1 MTPIMGIIA
10 VVAVAALLT
19 VAIVWLLLLPR
30 KDAPATQAGV
40 GDGGVQQIDV
50 VVKGG
55 YSPSTIAV
63 RAGTPVRLMFDR
75 RESGECSSHV
85 VFSDFGIDRTLPA
98 FETTPVEFTPEHPGE
113 YEFACGM
120 NMLHGKLIVRDA
132 DETDDDERTEEV
144 RGSHNGRIQDGRES
158 QSDQHVDM
166 TMDMHDMHMGHDDQ
180 HMGHTAMDHVHHGE
194 HECACHMSEAGNASV
209 DSESD
214 EHSDGDCHDNDD
226 NGKARGVVE
235 ARGDQH
241 MDMSHVHHGEDE
253 CACCVSKAGD
263 ASASADSG
271 GHADAVSHTRTEA
284 SNMRS
289 GSGSDAVVGASDS
302 SDSDR
307 ISDTSSASDSK
318 SASSPDE
325 QDRSDAAR
333 RTEIRDL
340 WRRLIVAV
348 VLTLPVFVA
357 TMFMVF
363 HMSPWIQLVLITPV
377 MFYSG
382 WPIHRTGWT
391 SLLHRSPE
399 MNSLVALGTAASYL
413 FSVVVTV
420 APHLLPVGSREPYFE
435 AVGTIIALMLVG
447 QLLEAK
453 ARLGTG
459 EAIRGLIGLKPKTAR
474 IVDRNVLEAAQSG
487 QSMQSMQ
494 PAESE
499 EHSDIANSGNA
510 QHNDHSIHAD
520 YAGYAAASEE
530 SPSLPK
536 SVIEST
542 QTQDISVDDVRV
554 GDIVVIRPGE
564 KLPVDGIVVA
574 GESAIDESMVTGE
587 PLPVRKTVGDAVTGA
602 TVNGSGSLRF
612 RATKVGADTMLSQ
625 IIELVRRAQTSKAP
639 IQRMADRIARYFV
652 PAVFLIAIW
661 TFVAWWAFGPA
672 PQGVHALVAAVSVLV
687 IACPCALGIATPL
700 SVTIGTGKAAQNG
713 VLIRSAQALETMHKV
728 DTIILDKTGTITAG
742 QPSLTDIEVIAGR
755 GEEDANELSESETSQ
770 VAAAAAAGSSASGAS
785 HPVANATSMPEHS
798 GDDTAENIDDALRNR
813 LLALAA
819 SAEQSSEHPLAQ
831 AIVHGARDR
840 QLTLLHAESFSSDAG
855 GGVSAR
861 IDDHEIM
868 VGNAD
873 YLRHANVDN
882 VAAAE
887 QAATRFAA
895 EGATPVLLAV
905 DGRLAAVLA
914 VADAIKPGSAG
925 AIAALQQRGLD
936 VVMVTGD
943 NEITAQ
949 AVARQVGIEQ
959 VEAGVKPQDKGSVVT
974 RLKAQGHKVAM
985 VGDGINDAPALAAA
999 DVGIA
1004 IGTGTDIAIE
1014 SSDITLISGELG
1026 GLVTAYDLS
1035 KATMRNI
1042 VENLWFAFGYNGLGI
1057 PVAAG
1062 VLYPF
1067 TGLLLN
1073 PMIAGAA
1080 MAFSSLSVVIN
1091 ANRLR
1096 GFRPARIGQQRAA
1109 SDSDSGSGVAS
1120 GEQPEHYSAAGTNSR
1135 EVRQHEM
1142 QHHHEMHHHDAP
1154 GIATITNAA
1163 NESAPVSAGTPAG
1176 EATDRAEKE
1185 ANDMSIFHRHE
1196 HHDHADTAAAQ
1207 GQAVAVEQH
1216 ECHCQHME
1224 ADSDDG
1230 HAAHHMKHM
1239 DMDHMHHDAACCH
1252 ADLSDLS
1259 GSIDSSGSL
1268 AAGHRH
1274 GTMTMNSKHCACC
1287 GPDDADSAPAA
1298 QKSQLSPTLEQ
1309 SQPAQSTESS
1319 ENLPSVGSKPQ
1330 TEAPAKV
1337 TDPVCGMTID
1347 PADASDTRDYN
1358 GTTYYFCNPG
1368 CAASFDKDPAS
1379 FASAS

>member
-1 MTPIMGIIA
+1 MTPMLGTIA
-10 VVAVAALLT
+10 VVAVAVLLT
-19 VAIVWLLLLPR
+19 VAIAWLLLLPR

-132 DETDDDERTEEV
+132 NEAD
-144 RGSHNGRIQDGRES
+144 SES
-158 QSDQHVDM
+158 
-166 TMDMHDMHMGHDDQ
+166 
-180 HMGHTAMDHVHHGE
+180 A
-194 HECACHMSEAGNASV
+194 AGNASGEKSAA
-209 DSESD
+209 DETREADGSDATSET
-214 EHSDGDCHDNDD
+214 ETWTLVPGDCHMSRAPQTQ
-226 NGKARGVVE
+226 GKARL
-235 ARGDQH
+235 
-241 MDMSHVHHGEDE
+241 SHV
-253 CACCVSKAGD
+253 
-263 ASASADSG
+263 SADSP
-271 GHADAVSHTRTEA
+271 
-284 SNMRS
+284 
-289 GSGSDAVVGASDS
+289 DS
-302 SDSDR
+302 L
-307 ISDTSSASDSK
+307 DTPSASVAVDSLR
-318 SASSPDE
+318 SAASPDE
-325 QDRSDAAR
+325 QERSDAAR

-340 WRRLIVAV
+340 WRRLIAAI

-363 HMSPWIQLVLITPV
+363 HMSPWIQLVLVTPV

-382 WPIHRTGWT
+382 LPIHRTGWT

-413 FSVVVTV
+413 FSVIVTV
-420 APHLLPVGSREPYFE
+420 APQLLPVSSREPYFE

-474 IVDRNVLEAAQSG
+474 IVDRGVLEAAQSG
-487 QSMQSMQ
+487 QSMQS
-494 PAESE
+494 A
-499 EHSDIANSGNA
+499 
-510 QHNDHSIHAD
+510 
-520 YAGYAAASEE
+520 
-530 SPSLPK
+530 
-536 SVIEST
+536 IEST

-564 KLPVDGIVVA
+564 KLPVDGVVVA

-587 PLPVRKTVGDAVTGA
+587 PLPARKTVGDAVTGA
-602 TVNGSGSLRF
+602 TVNGSGALRF

-713 VLIRSAQALETMHKV
+713 VLIRSAQALETMHKI

-742 QPSLTDIEVIAGR
+742 QPSLTDMQVIAET
-755 GEEDANELSESETSQ
+755 GETN
-770 VAAAAAAGSSASGAS
+770 GADE
-785 HPVANATSMPEHS
+785 A
-798 GDDTAENIDDALRNR
+798 GDDSRNR
-813 LLALAA
+813 LLTLAA

-831 AIVHGARDR
+831 AIVQGARDH

-861 IDDHEIM
+861 IDNHEVM

-873 YLRHANVDN
+873 YLRHANVSN

-887 QAATRFAA
+887 QATTRFAA
-895 EGATPVLLAV
+895 SGATPVLLAV

-925 AIAALQQRGLD
+925 AITALQQRGLD

-943 NEITAQ
+943 NDITAR

-959 VEAGVKPQDKGSVVT
+959 AEAGVKPQDKGSVVT
-974 RLKAQGHKVAM
+974 RLKAQGHTVAM

-1035 KATMRNI
+1035 KVTMRNI
-1042 VENLWFAFGYNGLGI
+1042 VQNLWFAFGYNGLGI

-1067 TGLLLN
+1067 AGLLLN

-1096 GFRPARIGQQRAA
+1096 GFHPAKIAQQRADSA
-1109 SDSDSGSGVAS
+1109 SDSGVAS
-1120 GEQPEHYSAAGTNSR
+1120 VEKPEHHSATGTDSR
-1135 EVRQHEM
+1135 
-1142 QHHHEMHHHDAP
+1142 EMHHHVD
-1154 GIATITNAA
+1154 
-1163 NESAPVSAGTPAG
+1163 
-1176 EATDRAEKE
+1176 
-1185 ANDMSIFHRHE
+1185 
-1196 HHDHADTAAAQ
+1196 
-1207 GQAVAVEQH
+1207 
-1216 ECHCQHME
+1216 
-1224 ADSDDG
+1224 
-1230 HAAHHMKHM
+1230 HM
-1239 DMDHMHHDAACCH
+1239 DMDHMHHDDGCCH
-1252 ADLSDLS
+1252 AASTS
-1259 GSIDSSGSL
+1259 SAGSP
-1268 AAGHRH
+1268 AADHHH
-1274 GTMTMNSKHCACC
+1274 GTMTMDNKHCACC
-1287 GPDDADSAPAA
+1287 GPDDADSAPAIH
-1298 QKSQLSPTLEQ
+1298 KSQMSQMSPTMEQ
-1309 SQPAQSTESS
+1309 PQTAQSTESS
-1319 ENLPSVGSKPQ
+1319 EDLPPVGSEPQ

-1379 FASAS
+1379 FAK